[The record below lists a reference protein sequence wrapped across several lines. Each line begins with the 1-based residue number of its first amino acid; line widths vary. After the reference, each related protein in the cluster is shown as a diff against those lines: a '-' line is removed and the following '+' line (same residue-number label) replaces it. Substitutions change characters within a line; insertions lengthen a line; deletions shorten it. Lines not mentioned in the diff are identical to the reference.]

1 MKFITKIEKLQKKLE
16 NLRSISKAFVTR
28 HLETQNKTVKGSSD
42 F

>member
-1 MKFITKIEKLQKKLE
+1 MKFITKIETAKKLE